1 MLAYGNP
8 NRTLLPYLNQESY
21 LDSLLDELKGYDY
34 PDNNSQYVIDE
45 INTLIAKTNSV
56 SENKEVQDAFKIYD
70 IGLEK
75 YISDT
80 LSIAGIDSDEILRI
94 LMEIR
99 NDIMPLVIKLKYHY
113 QRIRPN
119 QLACML
125 KMPLYVYKS
134 LSADTPAYPSA
145 HTLQSKL
152 YCEVLGNRY
161 PEYYKKLQDLAQN
174 ISDSRLYMGVHYPS
188 DCEFAL
194 YISETVINNP
204 DFKRKYQL

>member
-21 LDSLLDELKGYDY
+21 LDCLLDELKGYDY
-34 PDNNSQYVIDE
+34 PNNNSQYVIDE
-45 INTLIAKTNSV
+45 INDLIAKTNSV
-56 SENKEVQDAFKIYD
+56 TDNAEVQEAFKIYD
-70 IGLEK
+70 IGFEK
-75 YISDT
+75 YIADT
-80 LSIAGIDSDEILRI
+80 FSTVGVKEDILPI

-99 NDIMPLVIKLKYHY
+99 KDITPLIVKLKYYY
-113 QRIRPN
+113 QRVRPN

-134 LSADTPAYPSA
+134 LSADTPSYPSG
-145 HTLQSKL
+145 HSLQAKL

-161 PEYYKKLQDLAQN
+161 PEYYKKLQDLAQK

-194 YISETVINNP
+194 YIAETVLKNK
-204 DFKRKYQL
+204 DFKIKYQL

>member
-34 PDNNSQYVIDE
+34 PDNNSQFVIDE
-45 INTLIAKTNSV
+45 INDLITKTNSV
-56 SENKEVQDAFKIYD
+56 TDNAEVQEAFKIYD
-70 IGLEK
+70 TGFEK
-75 YISDT
+75 YIADT
-80 LSIAGIDSDEILRI
+80 FSTVGVEEDILAI

-99 NDIMPLVIKLKYHY
+99 KDITPLIVKLKYHY
-113 QRIRPN
+113 QRVRPN

-134 LSADTPAYPSA
+134 LSADTPSYPSGHA
-145 HTLQSKL
+145 LQAKL

-174 ISDSRLYMGVHYPS
+174 IADSRLYMGVHYPS

-194 YISETVINNP
+194 YIAETVLKNA

>member
-8 NRTLLPYLNQESY
+8 NRTLLPYMNQESY

-45 INTLIAKTNSV
+45 INTLITKTNSV
-56 SENKEVQDAFKIYD
+56 TDNEEVQQAFKIYD
-70 IGLEK
+70 TNFEK
-75 YISDT
+75 YIADT
-80 LSIAGIDSDEILRI
+80 FSMVGVKEDILAI
-94 LMEIR
+94 LMEIQK
-99 NDIMPLVIKLKYHY
+99 DITPLIVKLKYHY
-113 QRIRPN
+113 QRVRPN

-134 LSADTPAYPSA
+134 LSADTPSYPSGHA
-145 HTLQSKL
+145 LQSKL

-161 PEYYKKLQDLAQN
+161 PEYYKKLQDLAKN
-174 ISDSRLYMGVHYPS
+174 IADSRLYMGVHYPS
-188 DCEFAL
+188 DCEFSL
-194 YISETVINNP
+194 YIAETVLNNA

>member
-45 INTLIAKTNSV
+45 INTLITKTNSV
-56 SENKEVQDAFKIYD
+56 TENVEVQEAFKIYD
-70 IGLEK
+70 TGFEK
-75 YISDT
+75 YIADT
-80 LSIAGIDSDEILRI
+80 FLKVGVEEDILAI

-134 LSADTPAYPSA
+134 LSADTPSYPSA

-174 ISDSRLYMGVHYPS
+174 ISDSRLYMGLHYPS

-194 YISETVINNP
+194 YIAETVINNA